1 MKGLYHPAQLLR
13 PREGTQLS
21 ASLYPDIRGMFTII
35 GSIVKCSIRGLQLD
49 AGRIVAVEVG
59 KNLLVKRGRKD
70 KTSSKGCAAEGE
82 MAV

>member
-1 MKGLYHPAQLLR
+1 
-13 PREGTQLS
+13 
-21 ASLYPDIRGMFTII
+21 MFTIT

-70 KTSSKGCAAEGE
+70 KTSSKGVLQKVKG
-82 MAV
+82 VGI

>member
-1 MKGLYHPAQLLR
+1 
-13 PREGTQLS
+13 
-21 ASLYPDIRGMFTII
+21 MFTII